1 MPQWDFLD
9 FVTGEAG
16 RHPSFHL
23 LMNAEARELI
33 EEEGVVRGLRYEA
46 TDGWHDIR
54 TDLVVAADG
63 RSSVI
68 RERAGLVPIET
79 SPPVDVLWFRL
90 SRRPDDPA
98 SIFGRAGA
106 GQFLIFLNRDD
117 YWQVGSG
124 IPKGGADQVRAAG
137 LDAFRQ
143 SLARVAP
150 EFAGRVAE
158 LTDWDQIKLLVI
170 QANRLKQ
177 WWRPGLLC
185 IGDAAHAMSPVA
197 GVGINL
203 AIQDA
208 VVAANVL
215 ADPLR
220 EGRLTPNHLA
230 AVQRQRQWPTR
241 VIQLFQAF
249 TMRATTGLLRR
260 QDIPTAPKALQVVG
274 RIPLLRTLPAR
285 LIGFGLWP
293 VYVRE

>member
-1 MPQWDFLD
+1 
-9 FVTGEAG
+9 
-16 RHPSFHL
+16 
-23 LMNAEARELI
+23 
-33 EEEGVVRGLRYEA
+33 
-46 TDGWHDIR
+46 
-54 TDLVVAADG
+54 
-63 RSSVI
+63 
-68 RERAGLVPIET
+68 
-79 SPPVDVLWFRL
+79 
-90 SRRPDDPA
+90 
-98 SIFGRAGA
+98 
-106 GQFLIFLNRDD
+106 
-117 YWQVGSG
+117 
-124 IPKGGADQVRAAG
+124 
-137 LDAFRQ
+137 
-143 SLARVAP
+143 VAP

-241 VIQLFQAF
+241 VIQLFQAL